1 MTNFDI
7 HAAMVILRETMP
19 RFEQPLI
26 EAMGAAIAILRG
38 GLEGGRP
45 SKKGGLVE
53 GPSAPSHLSYQI
65 CAIATN
71 GAAFQMLFIGRS
83 R

>member
-7 HAAMVILRETMP
+7 DTAMAILSATMP

-38 GLEGGRP
+38 GLEGGTP
-45 SKKGGLVE
+45 SKKG
-53 GPSAPSHLSYQI
+53 
-65 CAIATN
+65 
-71 GAAFQMLFIGRS
+71 
-83 R
+83 